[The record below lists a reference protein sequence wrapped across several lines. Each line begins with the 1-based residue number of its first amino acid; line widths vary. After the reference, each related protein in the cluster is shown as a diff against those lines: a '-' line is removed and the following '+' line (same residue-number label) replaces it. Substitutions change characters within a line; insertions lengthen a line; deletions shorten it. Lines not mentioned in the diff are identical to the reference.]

1 MINRNNYEE
10 YLLLYIDGEL
20 PAAERQAVE
29 SFLAVNPDLHKELQL
44 LQQAILQPEH
54 LPFGEKDLLY
64 RKEEGINLG
73 NFQEYFLLYVDEE
86 LNAAEKQSVETFV
99 LQNPELQ
106 DEFTLLKQSVLPA
119 EKVIFRNKEILY
131 RKEENRRPAVIS
143 LRWASLAAAVM
154 IAVMAMLWIF
164 NSGDKAES
172 RDGQVA
178 DKNQQKGTSAPATIQ
193 PQQLVP
199 GGINREQEETP
210 LTANKNDRS
219 RIQQTA
225 INSKQNPSLQ
235 APVAVAPK
243 QVPRQP
249 IVEPEV
255 IASVPATVNTTT
267 GSYSGSPADPKATGI
282 STPDPETHNAYVQPA
297 VYTDELNTGSEE
309 KNNTLLV
316 GALQIN
322 TDKVRGL
329 FRRAGRFLSSKVKNK
344 DDDGEKIQVANIE
357 VNKLK

>member
-29 SFLAVNPDLHKELQL
+29 SFLAVNPDLKEELQL
-44 LQQAILQPEH
+44 LQQTILQPEH
-54 LPFGEKDLLY
+54 LSFSEKDLLY
-64 RKEEGINLG
+64 RKEEGISLG

-106 DEFTLLKQSVLPA
+106 EEFTLLKQSVLPA
-119 EKVIFRNKEILY
+119 EQVIFKNKEVLY
-131 RKEENRRPAVIS
+131 RKEEKRRPVVIS

-164 NSGDKAES
+164 NGGNKAGS

-193 PQQLVP
+193 PQQLVT
-199 GGINREQEETP
+199 GGANREQEETP
-210 LTANKNDRS
+210 LAANKNDRS
-219 RIQQTA
+219 NNQQTA
-225 INSKQNPSLQ
+225 VNSKQNPSLQ
-235 APVAVAPK
+235 SPVATAPK
-243 QVPRQP
+243 QVAQQP

-255 IASVPATVNTTT
+255 IASVPNTTNTT
-267 GSYSGSPADPKATGI
+267 GSYSGAPEDPKATGI
-282 STPDPETHNAYVQPA
+282 STPDPEEHNAYVQPA
-297 VYTDELNTGSEE
+297 VYTDELNTGDEE